1 MRHRLSHVQIK
12 NFRCAQDLSFDLLD
26 YTPIVGKNNA
36 GKSTVLS
43 SVRWLLKGGALT
55 DRDYGNPQD
64 AIWVAGIIDGIAP
77 ALLEALND
85 EHRKRI
91 EAYCS
96 SGRLAIRRSIGAVGG
111 AAKQFDVAS
120 LADDAELTQADW
132 VKNPTGIEAAI
143 KALFPEPILIAAME
157 DAAEDVGSNK
167 SSTTIGKLIAQLV
180 TPVRDGHGDDIA
192 QALELIRTRM
202 GAAGEGRAPELADAD
217 AGMNGQ
223 LATLFPGLTV
233 KLHVEPPSVAD
244 LLKVGTV
251 RVFEEGNETGREIG
265 ALGHG
270 AQRAVQIALIQYLAE
285 RLRDAGATSDARVLL
300 LIEEPELYLHPQ
312 AVVRVREAL
321 RHLSAGRFQ
330 VVISTH
336 SPLMLELDDLP
347 AAVLLSRAPGQPAK
361 VKPSLRAGLREVV
374 ADAPSQ
380 SRTLMEMSNA
390 QHILFSDRILLA
402 EGPTETRVLPFVFS
416 RVVGHP
422 IDADRIGLVGP
433 GGGAG
438 QLLKCLKVLRAIGVS
453 VRALA
458 DLDYALRTAPSNG
471 LIPEKHLSLEAL
483 RAVASRLA
491 PLHGFQLAPDGFPQS
506 GGKVGVPEA
515 IELIAADPEAHTP
528 ILDLHNTLREHDIW
542 LWRKGAIEAHF
553 GIDGKKE
560 ASRSAF
566 LNRLVIEKPEAV
578 IKDLEGVKEFF
589 GWLVA

>member
-1 MRHRLSHVQIK
+1 MRHRLSHVQIR
-12 NFRCAQDLSFDLLD
+12 NFRCAQDLSFELSD

-43 SVRWLLKGGALT
+43 GVRWLLKGGALT
-55 DRDYGNPQD
+55 ERDYGSPEE
-64 AIWVAGIIDGIAP
+64 AVSVAGVIDGIEP

-91 EAYCS
+91 EPYCG
-96 SGRLAIRRSIGAVGG
+96 SGRLAIRRSLGPVGG
-111 AAKQFDVAS
+111 AARQFDVAS
-120 LADDAELTQADW
+120 LSDDLDLTAADW

-192 QALELIRTRM
+192 QALEVIRTRM
-202 GAAGEGRAPELADAD
+202 GAAGEGRAPELAEAD
-217 AGMNGQ
+217 EGMNGQ

-233 KLHVEPPSVAD
+233 RLHVEPPSVAD
-244 LLKVGTV
+244 LLKAGTV
-251 RVFEEGNETGREIG
+251 RVFEEGIETGREIG

-270 AQRAVQIALIQYLAE
+270 AQRAVQMALIQYLAE
-285 RLRDAGATSDARVLL
+285 RLRDTGASTDARVLL

-312 AVVRVREAL
+312 AIVRVREAL
-321 RHLSAGRFQ
+321 RRLSVGRFQ

-347 AAVLLSRAPGQPAK
+347 AAVLLARAPGQAAT
-361 VKPSLRAGLREVV
+361 VKPSLRTGLRKVFD
-374 ADAPSQ
+374 DAPSQ

-390 QHILFSDRILLA
+390 HQILFADRILLV
-402 EGPTETRVLPFVFS
+402 EGQTETRLLEHTFA
-416 RVVGHP
+416 RVTGRP
-422 IDADRIGLVGP
+422 IDAERIGMVGP

-453 VRALA
+453 ARALA
-458 DLDYALRTAPSNG
+458 DLDYALRTATGNG
-471 LIPEKHLSLEAL
+471 LIDQKHPALEAL
-483 RAVASRLA
+483 RDVAGRLA
-491 PLHGFQLAPDGFPQS
+491 PVHEFQLAPDGFPRS

-515 IELIAADPEAHTP
+515 IELIAADPESNEP
-528 ILDLHNTLREHDIW
+528 ILDLHNMLREHDIW

-553 GIDGKKE
+553 GIDGKNE
-560 ASRSAF
+560 AARSAF
-566 LNRLVIEKPEAV
+566 LSRLSVEKPDAV
-578 IKDLEGVKEFF
+578 IKDLEGVREFF
-589 GWLVA
+589 AWITA